1 MCQIFTMQFADSA
14 CTQQTDFYFVSH
26 FFLHSFLLTGSDL
39 PRGLKKQDFRSF
51 LLCNYGIMNAQTERQ
66 CYLT

>member
-26 FFLHSFLLTGSDL
+26 FFFCTPFYSQVVIYRAASKSRILEVF
-39 PRGLKKQDFRSF
+39 F
-51 LLCNYGIMNAQTERQ
+51 CAIMV
-66 CYLT
+66 